1 MFEYVE
7 SRIYL
12 EVVMKNVLSRMGLRK
27 LGL

>member
-7 SRIYL
+7 NRIYL
-12 EVVMKNVLSRMGLRK
+12 EVVMKNILSRMGPGK